1 MRSSPPTVIVSLDE
15 SKQKLNFK
23 SHSTSIRSRQMQP
36 IDTLLRQIADL
47 FFKAI
52 LFALAL
58 VDVFSK
64 QTMMIK
70 LSAPKID
77 RYE

>member
-1 MRSSPPTVIVSLDE
+1 
-15 SKQKLNFK
+15 
-23 SHSTSIRSRQMQP
+23 MQP

-70 LSAPKID
+70 LSPPKID
-77 RYE
+77 R